1 MMFIF
6 TKKAEKTL
14 QKLPIQVQN
23 LIIATLRKIKNG
35 EIKGRF
41 RTLINLL
48 PATHRLRI
56 WDYRLILQKEGNSY
70 FILDLWHRQSIYKD

>member
-56 WDYRLILQKEGNSY
+56 
-70 FILDLWHRQSIYKD
+70 